1 MPTTNLDETAR
12 QILAA
17 ASRRFLHYGYK
28 KTTMS
33 EIADDCNMSS
43 GNLYRYFP
51 SKLDIAEMFVRV
63 LRGEQVDNLRTVLD
77 APGRSPA
84 QKVRD
89 FFLLKFKL
97 AYERFHDKP
106 KAFELSSE
114 LILERP
120 KVALEWENA
129 EGRVLGEI
137 LSEGNADGSFA
148 IDDVPAI
155 TKILQNAAYRFTSPA
170 LFHESGDEV
179 LAAEL
184 NGVIDLVLDG
194 FAWRSAHG
202 EQGKTASLGSR
213 S

>member
-155 TKILQNAAYRFTSPA
+155 TKILQNTAYRFTSPA
-170 LFHESGDEV
+170 LFHESGEEA
-179 LAAEL
+179 LAVEL

-202 EQGKTASLGSR
+202 EQGKTVSAASR
-213 S
+213 